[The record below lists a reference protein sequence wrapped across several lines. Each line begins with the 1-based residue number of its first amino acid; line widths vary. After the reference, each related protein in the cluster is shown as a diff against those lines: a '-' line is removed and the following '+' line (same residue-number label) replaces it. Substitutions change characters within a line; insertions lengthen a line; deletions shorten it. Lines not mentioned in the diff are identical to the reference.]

1 MQKIADCWQNFCS
14 NRWVICM
21 YFGTTILTHF
31 LLKYQVRL
39 CDLYS
44 VYTISDHT
52 IIRSDIIFKKSNRW
66 IDWSM
71 SQNCIDKHTIVY
83 DKVGY
88 RSIDPSIWFFEYDKE
103 SHNRMIANG
112 IQRINRWIVWCIQ
125 ITQYF
130 ISLRYLFAK
139 SSEFRIIEAG
149 KFWFFIDD

>member
-66 IDWSM
+66 IDWSL
-71 SQNCIDKHTIVY
+71 SQNCIDKHTIVH
-83 DKVGY
+83 DKVRY
-88 RSIDPSIWFFEYDKE
+88 RSIDLSIWSFEYDNR
-103 SHNRMIANG
+103 SHNRIIVEG
-112 IQRINRWIVWCIQ
+112 RQRINRCIALNAYKRRIFHFVWMFVCI
-125 ITQYF
+125 IPR
-130 ISLRYLFAK
+130 ISHDCGRKILIF
-139 SSEFRIIEAG
+139 
-149 KFWFFIDD
+149 D